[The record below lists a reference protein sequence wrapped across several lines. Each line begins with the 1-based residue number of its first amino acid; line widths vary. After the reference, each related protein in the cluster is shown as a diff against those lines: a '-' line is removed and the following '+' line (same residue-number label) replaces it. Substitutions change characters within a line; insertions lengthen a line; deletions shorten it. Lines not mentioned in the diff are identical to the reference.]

1 MNPIL
6 QNILDRPRGQR
17 IGLWIGSIA
26 FLAFVFWQYFYGP
39 QVKELD
45 TLQTKIED
53 LNSEIGHEQRL
64 ARNLTKFRKEVKDLE
79 IKLKMAL
86 QELPDEKEI
95 PDLLSNMSN
104 LARDAGLEVNLFKPN
119 PEIFRDFYAEV
130 PVSMSVEGTF
140 HQVATFFDEVGRL
153 PRIVNINQINMR
165 DPKLPEG
172 EEQMRIKS
180 DCVATTFRYLD
191 ESQRIQAPDAADKK
205 KRRKK

>member
-1 MNPIL
+1 MNPLI
-6 QNILDRPRGQR
+6 QNILDRPLSHR
-17 IGLWIGSIA
+17 IGIWAGSFV
-26 FLAFVFWQYFYGP
+26 FLGFVFWQYFYGP
-39 QVKELD
+39 QVAELD
-45 TLQTKIED
+45 KLQSKIES

-64 ARNLTKFRKEVKDLE
+64 ARNLVKFRKEVKDLE
-79 IKLKMAL
+79 VKLKMAL
-86 QELPDEKEI
+86 AELPDEKEI

-119 PEIFRDFYAEV
+119 PEVFREFYAEV
-130 PVSMSVEGTF
+130 PVTMSVEGTF

-153 PRIVNINQINMR
+153 PRIVNINQIYIR
-165 DPKLPEG
+165 EPKLSEG

-180 DCVATTFRYLD
+180 DCMATTFRYLD